1 MKIII
6 INVRDIREE
15 NMEKHHSHLTIT
27 AAVIVK
33 NEERCIARC
42 IDSLSPVFDEII
54 VIDTGSQDAT
64 LAILGEPQYCQAVTL
79 FQMTWDDDFSKPRN
93 LAIDKAQGHYIFF
106 IDADE
111 CIISSKDEVLN
122 EFYKIDALTYKH
134 KIALRPT
141 IKDHNGNESKSVRR
155 AFINNGK
162 FYFFGVVHE
171 ELRLTDNTPPFDAHI
186 NVTLSHDGYRSDV
199 IAAKN
204 KKVRNNMLN
213 EKNLVLEPNNLRW
226 AYFYARDKLESNC
239 LNEIYVFLEN
249 KIKVDKDIRITRD
262 NIREDNYTFSILD
275 IMVQAKLRLM
285 VFDSDFESLIELMNE
300 FIPYN
305 SNGIY
310 YTLVSDIFRWK
321 VNVRHR
327 VKEIIEYKK
336 DVRIVNNDM
345 LHSGGLHLDSILAIY
360 LYEMGMAQ
368 QAEKLLISV
377 KSSGFQTELSE
388 NYLNTMLNK

>member
-1 MKIII
+1 MRK
-6 INVRDIREE
+6 DY
-15 NMEKHHSHLTIT
+15 SHLTIT

-42 IDSLSPVFDEII
+42 IDSLLPVFDEII

-64 LAILGEPQYCQAVTL
+64 LAILSESKYCQTVKL
-79 FQMTWDDDFSKPRN
+79 FQTTWDDDFSKPRN
-93 LAIDKAQGHYIFF
+93 LAIGKAHGGYIFF

-111 CIISSKDEVLN
+111 CVISSKDEVLN

-134 KIALRPT
+134 KIGLCPT
-141 IKDHNGNESKSVRR
+141 IQDHNGNESKSVRR
-155 AFINNGK
+155 AFINNRK

-226 AYFYARDKLESNC
+226 ACFYARDKLESTC

-249 KIKVDKDIRITRD
+249 KIKVDKDIRITRG

-285 VFDSDFESLIELMNE
+285 DFDSDFESLIELMNE

-368 QAEKLLISV
+368 QAKKLLISV

>member
-111 CIISSKDEVLN
+111 CIISSKDDVLN

-171 ELRLTDNTPPFDAHI
+171 ELRLIDNTPPFDAHI

-213 EKNLVLEPNNLRW
+213 KKNLVLEPDNLRW

-327 VKEIIEYKK
+327 VKEIIAYKK
-336 DVRIVNNDM
+336 DVRVVNDDM
-345 LHSGGLHLDSILAIY
+345 LHS
-360 LYEMGMAQ
+360 
-368 QAEKLLISV
+368 
-377 KSSGFQTELSE
+377 
-388 NYLNTMLNK
+388 

>member
-6 INVRDIREE
+6 INVRGIREE

-42 IDSLSPVFDEII
+42 IDSLSPIFDEII

-79 FQMTWDDDFSKPRN
+79 FQMPWDDDFSKPRN
-93 LAIDKAQGHYIFF
+93 LAIDKAQGNYIFF

-111 CIISSKDEVLN
+111 YIISSKDEVLN

-134 KIALRPT
+134 KIALCPT
-141 IKDHNGNESKSVRR
+141 IKDHNGNESQSVRR
-155 AFINNGK
+155 AFINNRK

-171 ELRLTDNTPPFDAHI
+171 ELRLTDNTPISDAHVNI
-186 NVTLSHDGYRSDV
+186 TLSHDGYCSDV

-204 KKVRNNMLN
+204 KIIRNNNLN

-226 AYFYARDKLESNC
+226 AYFYARDKLDSTC

-249 KIKVDKDIRITRD
+249 KIKIDKNIRVMRG
-262 NIREDNYTFSILD
+262 NIREDNYTFAILD
-275 IMVQAKLRLM
+275 VMAQAKLRLM
-285 VFDSDFESLIELMNE
+285 ECDSDFELLIELMNG
-300 FIPYN
+300 FLPNN

-310 YTLVSDIFRWK
+310 YTLVSELFRWK
-321 VNVRHR
+321 KNVRHR
-327 VKEIIEYKK
+327 VKEIVAYKK
-336 DVRIVNNDM
+336 DVRIVNNNM

-360 LYEMGMAQ
+360 LYEMGMAR
-368 QAEKLLISV
+368 QAKELLISV

-388 NYLNTMLNK
+388 SYLNIML

>member
-6 INVRDIREE
+6 INVRGIREE

-42 IDSLSPVFDEII
+42 IDSLSPIFDEII

-64 LAILGEPQYCQAVTL
+64 LAILGEPQYSQIVTL
-79 FQMTWDDDFSKPRN
+79 FQMPWDDDFSKPRN
-93 LAIDKAQGHYIFF
+93 LAIDKAQGNYIFF

-111 CIISSKDEVLN
+111 CIISPKDEVLN

-134 KIALRPT
+134 KIALCPT
-141 IKDHNGNESKSVRR
+141 IKDHNDNESQSVRR
-155 AFINNGK
+155 AFINNKG
-162 FYFFGVVHE
+162 FCFFGVVHE
-171 ELRLTDNTPPFDAHI
+171 ELRLTNNTPLSDVHV

-199 IAAKN
+199 IATKH
-204 KKVRNNMLN
+204 KKVRNNRLN
-213 EKNLVLEPNNLRW
+213 EKNLVLEPDNLRW
-226 AYFYARDKLESNC
+226 AYFYARDKLESTC

-249 KIKVDKDIRITRD
+249 KIKVDKDIRITRS
-262 NIREDNYTFSILD
+262 NIREDNYTFAILD

-285 VFDSDFESLIELMNE
+285 DFDSDFKSLIELMNE
-300 FIPYN
+300 FVPYN

-310 YTLVSDIFRWK
+310 YTLVSDLFRWK
-321 VNVRHR
+321 VNVQYR
-327 VKEIIEYKK
+327 VKEIIAYKK
-336 DVRIVNNDM
+336 DVKIVNNGM
-345 LHSGGLHLDSILAIY
+345 LHSSGLHLDSILAIY
-360 LYEMGMAQ
+360 LYEMGMAR
-368 QAEKLLISV
+368 QAKGLLISV

-388 NYLNTMLNK
+388 SYLNIML

>member
-1 MKIII
+1 MRI
-6 INVRDIREE
+6 DY
-15 NMEKHHSHLTIT
+15 SHLTIT

-42 IDSLSPVFDEII
+42 IDSLLPIFDEII

-64 LAILGEPQYCQAVTL
+64 LAILGEPQYSQIVTL
-79 FQMTWDDDFSKPRN
+79 FQMPWDDDFSKPRN
-93 LAIDKAQGHYIFF
+93 LAIGKAQGDYIFF

-111 CIISSKDEVLN
+111 CVISSKDEVLN

-134 KIALRPT
+134 KIALCPT

-155 AFINNGK
+155 AFINNRK

-171 ELRLTDNTPPFDAHI
+171 ELQLTDNTPPFDAHI
-186 NVTLSHDGYRSDV
+186 NVTLSHDGYRSDM
-199 IAAKN
+199 IAAKH
-204 KKVRNNMLN
+204 KKVRNNRLN

-226 AYFYARDKLESNC
+226 AYFYARDKLESTC

-249 KIKVDKDIRITRD
+249 KIKVDKDIRITRS
-262 NIREDNYTFSILD
+262 NIREDNYTFAILD

-285 VFDSDFESLIELMNE
+285 DFDSYFESLIELMNE

-310 YTLVSDIFRWK
+310 YTLVYDILMWK

-327 VKEIIEYKK
+327 VREIIEYKK

-360 LYEMGMAQ
+360 LYEMGISQ
-368 QAEKLLISV
+368 QAKKLLISV

>member
-1 MKIII
+1 
-6 INVRDIREE
+6 
-15 NMEKHHSHLTIT
+15 
-27 AAVIVK
+27 
-33 NEERCIARC
+33 
-42 IDSLSPVFDEII
+42 
-54 VIDTGSQDAT
+54 
-64 LAILGEPQYCQAVTL
+64 
-79 FQMTWDDDFSKPRN
+79 
-93 LAIDKAQGHYIFF
+93 
-106 IDADE
+106 
-111 CIISSKDEVLN
+111 
-122 EFYKIDALTYKH
+122 
-134 KIALRPT
+134 
-141 IKDHNGNESKSVRR
+141 
-155 AFINNGK
+155 
-162 FYFFGVVHE
+162 
-171 ELRLTDNTPPFDAHI
+171 
-186 NVTLSHDGYRSDV
+186 
-199 IAAKN
+199 
-204 KKVRNNMLN
+204 
-213 EKNLVLEPNNLRW
+213 
-226 AYFYARDKLESNC
+226 
-239 LNEIYVFLEN
+239 
-249 KIKVDKDIRITRD
+249 
-262 NIREDNYTFSILD
+262 
-275 IMVQAKLRLM
+275 MVQAKLRLM